1 MGQSCKTLI
10 PFLLPTIH
18 QGGLIMSNYQQLRQ
32 ALCEGILDNMDL
44 SEMSQFIYDSLELSY
59 DKYTDN
65 ELKSEIEEQLGEEHL
80 ASVLDSLKEKG

>member
-1 MGQSCKTLI
+1 MT
-10 PFLLPTIH
+10 
-18 QGGLIMSNYQQLRQ
+18 NRELRQ

-59 DKYTDN
+59 DKYSDE

-80 ASVLDSLKEKG
+80 ASVLNTIKEEVWQQSTIN